1 MKKRGMKK
9 RVLAALMTACMV
21 VGSVPGVSLADVSG
35 ETAPNLSGTL
45 TPDAKKYNFNG
56 TVSTEANPD
65 IVLNKTAAYNAE
77 TNDYTITLSAKAKE
91 KVETKKTHVVFLLDA
106 SGSMSWCTET
116 DPQEFGHY
124 HVGGDDAHCTK
135 IKADPSKTKSRWQ
148 IATNAIKLMTDNLG
162 RDGITYN
169 YTYFSSDTGES
180 VAEIPYS
187 DHTKITGGTE
197 LTSGVNYALGKFS
210 GDTKD
215 TDQILII
222 VADGETD
229 DREDVLSCG
238 KKEYYNS
245 LLDFHKHTVFCYESK
260 PYYPKKE
267 LENFQSA
274 TNNGKVYTVGF
285 TFSSEGFKSLANG
298 SDYNFNATDED
309 SLNVALNQISQ
320 KIKTGITDPLGN
332 NVELV
337 GGITVDGSEAVANYD
352 SAKNEITWND
362 PNGLDKDGVSLT
374 YRVKVKDTSEAGSVD
389 LNGDAVLSYTAGSEN
404 HTVEFPKP
412 SITGAKLT
420 VQYKDQST
428 GNVVKTDND
437 WIGFTGGNVS
447 FKKITEI
454 PETILVGDTTYY
466 VVSSDPEEIPTPTEA
481 INYIVNVQVSKD
493 KPNQAIYSVIYDAN
507 GGTWKEKYEVQETY
521 TLNSKRSMLTREG
534 MNYGDKIE
542 ILDGSDAP
550 EKSGYV
556 FKGWQLGED
565 KLVVRVPVG
574 RAADSDHQVHLS
586 AIWEKDGS
594 SEGNNITY
602 SVNQHYIAPDHTDN
616 VSIKDLTAGK
626 DASIKDAISDYTQDL
641 PWRGDTY
648 LYRSTTVTT
657 GGQTVDYNPDTA
669 IFTENTTIDIY
680 YYRDSWNAGNNSE
693 TGGDGTPDTE
703 QVLVKFGSKDRGDWV
718 TGSGIVQVYTLD
730 EGQTAVTPSKNNVTV
745 SCDEGY
751 HFTKW
756 TKNNSVN
763 EIDPFTEQTGVKGG
777 ETINFWAWF
786 AADDVKVPEK
796 PVSAELPYVTV
807 ICTNTN
813 ASHSVLERNYYILD
827 EEIEE
832 RRVIVGD
839 VEYDST
845 NGNYVSHVK
854 VMGAYYAGLF
864 DIGEGGNHIATKA
877 NDVSFDMVW
886 NGEKWTAP
894 DSIDTIKISC
904 AGSEDPDGPTEDELK
919 DLIEVAL
926 VHTGSN
932 AHPNENYTLIADS
945 YDVET
950 NGRTAVVTVKADK
963 YVKEYNSQ
971 YGEHAVQG
979 KNTAKLVFDHTGAG
993 WKLVNDNAEVSFTVK
1008 CSEKKPE
1015 SPKGPTKE
1023 DLKKLFGN
1031 AITVICTTDA
1041 DHAEETFGL
1050 IDGSFHFSKDKDVDD
1065 EGVVTVNADKYIKAF
1080 NDGNHT
1086 NAGDDGARVKLYYDA
1101 DEAKWCADK
1110 DINITFKAK
1119 CNKTP
1124 ETPEKQ
1130 YTEIKFVVV
1139 NGTFTENGQ
1148 TELTKTFEV
1157 GTKLTL
1163 ADIPASKGKS
1173 SSYSDQTW
1181 DKFPIGYVVG
1191 KDGTTFTITYKW
1203 RSSGSDSDDSDYDYG
1218 TSTRGKATNAAGKSG
1233 RWILEGGEFT
1243 EDNGRLPSNEY
1254 LKIGD
1259 TIYGFYTYGFAIDFD
1274 RPEYYTDA
1282 AIQAKG
1288 GYRDATGTW
1297 RLNGW
1302 WFCYDDGTFPHDEW
1316 VYLTWNGRSDW
1327 YYFDV
1332 DGWMEDG
1339 WLYRNN
1345 NWYYLHTQYDN
1356 TRGHMYT
1363 GWHEIDGKWYYFNT
1377 ASDKGTLGAMLA
1389 NTTTPDGYQ
1398 VDANGA
1404 WIR

>member
-35 ETAPNLSGTL
+35 EPSGTL
-45 TPDAKKYNFNG
+45 TPAAKKYNFDG
-56 TVSTEANPD
+56 TVSTATDPD
-65 IVLNKTAAYNAE
+65 IELNKTAVYNAE

-116 DPQEFGHY
+116 DPKEIGHY
-124 HVGGDDAHCTK
+124 HVGGNDAHCTK

-148 IATNAIKLMTDNLG
+148 IATNAIKRMTDNLG

-298 SDYNFNATDED
+298 SDYNFNATDEN

-320 KIKTGITDPLGN
+320 KLKTGITDPLGN

-337 GGITVDGSEAVANYD
+337 GDIKVDGGDAAAKYD
-352 SAKNEITWND
+352 SKKNEITWTD
-362 PNGLDKDGVSLT
+362 PNGLDANGVSLT
-374 YRVKVKDTSEAGSVD
+374 YRVKVKDTSDAGSVD

-420 VQYKDQST
+420 VQYTDQ
-428 GNVVKTDND
+428 GAGKIVKTDND

-454 PETILVGDTTYY
+454 PETILDNGTTYY
-466 VVSSDPEEIPTPTEA
+466 VVSSDPEAIPTPTEA
-481 INYIVNVQVSKD
+481 KEYIVNVQVSTE

-507 GGTWKEKYEVQETY
+507 GGTWKENYQAKETY
-521 TLNSKRSMLTREG
+521 TLNPERSMLTREG

-550 EKSGYV
+550 EQSGYV
-556 FKGWQLGED
+556 FKGWQFGED

-574 RAADSDHQVHLS
+574 YAADSNNQVHLL
-586 AIWEKDGS
+586 AIWEEDGS
-594 SEGNNITY
+594 TPAETVTY
-602 SVNQHYIAPDHTDN
+602 VVNKHYFDTDTEKSVYDESVDVNQTAEKGSLISSKVAGLMTTQNYYYTD
-616 VSIKDLTAGK
+616 
-626 DASIKDAISDYTQDL
+626 
-641 PWRGDTY
+641 Y
-648 LYRSTTVTT
+648 LYDHATVTVESTT
-657 GGQTVDYNPDTA
+657 
-669 IFTENTTIDIY
+669 TEYTEASVFQPGRNIIDLY
-680 YYRDSWNAGNNSE
+680 YYRDSWNQNDGSE
-693 TGGDGTPDTE
+693 TGGDGIPDNK
-703 QVLVKFGSKDRGDWV
+703 QVLVKFGNKDGNGTV
-718 TGSGIVQVYTLD
+718 TDDENADNNGTVQVYTLE
-730 EGQTAVTPSKNNVTV
+730 EGQKNVTPSL
-745 SCDEGY
+745 EGVKVEAAEG
-751 HFTKW
+751 HEFTKW
-756 TKNNSVN
+756 TKGNNSTSVKPD
-763 EIDPFTEQTGVKGG
+763 IAWMVKGG
-777 ETINFWAWF
+777 DEIDFWAWF
-786 AADDVKVPEK
+786 DAKEPES
-796 PVSAELPYVTV
+796 PELPT
-807 ICTNTN
+807 
-813 ASHSVLERNYYILD
+813 D
-827 EEIEE
+827 
-832 RRVIVGD
+832 
-839 VEYDST
+839 
-845 NGNYVSHVK
+845 
-854 VMGAYYAGLF
+854 
-864 DIGEGGNHIATKA
+864 
-877 NDVSFDMVW
+877 
-886 NGEKWTAP
+886 
-894 DSIDTIKISC
+894 
-904 AGSEDPDGPTEDELK
+904 DELK
-919 DLIEVAL
+919 ALIDITL
-926 VHTGSN
+926 IHTGSN
-932 AHPNENYTLIADS
+932 ADHNTESYPLLPDS
-945 YDVET
+945 YTVASASDA
-950 NGRTAVVTVKADK
+950 RAIVTVNADAYVEAYNDEYGTHTLVGRPSATLTFK
-963 YVKEYNSQ
+963 YGGSAWELADGTVP
-971 YGEHAVQG
+971 V
-979 KNTAKLVFDHTGAG
+979 T
-993 WKLVNDNAEVSFTVK
+993 FTVK
-1008 CSEKKPE
+1008 CTENNPEKPAL
-1015 SPKGPTKE
+1015 PKYD
-1023 DLKKLFGN
+1023 DLKKLFGETIN
-1031 AITVICTTDA
+1031 VTCETDEQ
-1041 DHAEETFGL
+1041 HAPQSFGL
-1050 IDGSFHFSKDKDVDD
+1050 MAGTYSVTRDKEDD
-1065 EGVVTVNADKYIKAF
+1065 NEAVVTVFAKDYIKAYA
-1080 NDGNHT
+1080 DGKHT
-1086 NAGDDGARVKLYYDA
+1086 NAGDDAAIVKLFC
-1101 DEAKWCADK
+1101 DEDGKWYSENQEIV
-1110 DINITFKAK
+1110 INFKAK
-1119 CNKTP
+1119 CEK
-1124 ETPEKQ
+1124 TPEKQ
-1130 YTEIKFVVV
+1130 YTDIKFVVV

-1148 TELTKTFEV
+1148 TELTKTFKV

-1181 DKFPIGYVVG
+1181 DKFPVGYVVG

-1356 TRGHMYT
+1356 TRGRMYT